1 MTKFIMLVGLPA
13 SGKSTYAEKLKEK
26 GYHIHSSDK
35 IREELTGDVNSQD
48 KNIDVFAELHKRV
61 KNDLQN
67 GISCVYDAT
76 NMSRKRRVSFLNDI
90 KNIECEKICILFL
103 TPIEECKR
111 RNQERERKVPEGVF
125 DKMLKSFWV
134 PMEYEGWD
142 RVDVGILEGYEYHF
156 PIEKTYNFDQCNS
169 RHSKRLFDHMNDT
182 ALYIQSNTNQN
193 FKKTRRYRNLMLA
206 AYYHDIGKLYTQ
218 TFINSKGEET
228 EDAHYYGHDGY
239 GAYLYLL
246 IEFYGCLFPDD
257 ARNIAAL
264 INWHMSPYITW
275 EDSEKAMKRDRRM
288 IGEEMYQDIMLLH
301 EADVAAH

>member
-1 MTKFIMLVGLPA
+1 MLVGLPA
-13 SGKSTYAEKLKEK
+13 SGKSTYAERLKEK

-111 RNQERERKVPEGVF
+111 RNQERERKVPEEVF

-264 INWHMSPYITW
+264 INWHMSPYIMW